1 MNPEYVIVVNEH
13 MLSKNRTLAL
23 KGAKLIK
30 RSGAGKTTTINLLTG
45 LARPTPVFCCRE
57 YLSVPMRAVI
67 MGGK

>member
-1 MNPEYVIVVNEH
+1 
-13 MLSKNRTLAL
+13 
-23 KGAKLIK
+23 LIK